1 MPTSFEVCLLFIH
14 SSVHSRRTLEKSTA
28 LFKVLTYIN
37 EIHRSSCPRKT
48 YSLVVE
54 IDNFRGWRDVSAGF
68 KNTGCPSRWPGFDS
82 QYPHGS
88 LQPSCS
94 FSLCG
99 PDFFFWPPEAPGVY
113 MKLYRNPCSQN
124 IYTFKNR

>member
-1 MPTSFEVCLLFIH
+1 MPTSFEVCLLFIS

-54 IDNFRGWRDVSAGF
+54 IDDFRGWRDGSAGF
-68 KNTGCPSRWPGFDS
+68 KNTGCPSRWLGFDS

-88 LQPSCS
+88 LQPSCN
-94 FSLCG
+94 FSLWG

-113 MKLYRNPCSQN
+113 MVLYRNTCSQN